1 MSSASKIASGYYN
14 YRGYQI
20 SKIPS
25 GERNAG
31 MWLIT
36 PPDSYDPSDIVFS
49 LKEGKDLIDKFDA
62 KGYYKGGFVDM
73 NQYGLGQFSVPF
85 SSLDGGES
93 ASTPD
98 KAIKN
103 ALKSGDA
110 SDEYLVALAKA
121 DKAKS
126 PAARKALLDIANEK
140 NMADKFSYN
149 MGMFG

>member
-1 MSSASKIASGYYN
+1 MSV
-14 YRGYQI
+14 
-20 SKIPS
+20 P
-25 GERNAG
+25 E
-31 MWLIT
+31 T
-36 PPDSYDPSDIVFS
+36 
-49 LKEGKDLIDKFDA
+49 EGAREDLILKFEGMGFPFEVAVKLADEVMYGRGVA
-62 KGYYKGGFVDM
+62 QENQYRVSPGRGFNTGGSVDT

>member
-1 MSSASKIASGYYN
+1 MSFDRINSILKSLEEANVKRRLMSKLPYIGEDILQKN
-14 YRGYQI
+14 IIQI
-20 SKIPS
+20 NRLQN
-25 GERNAG
+25 ELA
-31 MWLIT
+31 
-36 PPDSYDPSDIVFS
+36 
-49 LKEGKDLIDKFDA
+49 DA
-62 KGYYKGGFVDM
+62 MKGFKPMNEGGFVDM

-121 DKAKS
+121 NKAKS